1 MFRLS
6 ELKKEIVVDET
17 EIQEEDEES
26 DFSLTNFLLSW
37 VVPEEE
43 APEDEDIDSGFIFLD
58 EFCNIACFRNI
69 R

>member
-17 EIQEEDEES
+17 EIQEGDEES
-26 DFSLTNFLLSW
+26 DFSLTNFLLSL

-43 APEDEDIDSGFIFLD
+43 TPEDEDIDSGFIFLD
-58 EFCNIACFRNI
+58 ESK
-69 R
+69 